1 MFVPL
6 PQMTM
11 MTWIGSVDRQLQ
23 WMMMMILSMDCLGYW
38 KCYHYLHYHFLL
50 AAAAARD
57 HLSPS
62 FPPPWDCCTVTN
74 RLLVPPLLLH
84 HHYHHLHPLQQSPS
98 VLHHCCRCYWTTK
111 RRRHTAKIDSA
122 PLVPCHSAC
131 PLSPGRSAAE

>member
-62 FPPPWDCCTVTN
+62 FPPPWDCCTVTI
-74 RLLVPPLLLH
+74 RLLLTPLLH